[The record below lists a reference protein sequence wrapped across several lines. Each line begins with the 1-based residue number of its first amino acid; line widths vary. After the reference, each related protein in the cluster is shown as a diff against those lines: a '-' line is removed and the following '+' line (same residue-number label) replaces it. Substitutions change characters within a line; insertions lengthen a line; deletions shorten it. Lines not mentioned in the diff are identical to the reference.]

1 LNSAAE
7 EEKTQTKAEDTEKEG
22 LRKVVEEIQGKQEN
36 LERAV
41 KVKDVVISELHGE
54 LAKLQGELREK
65 REGEGEELNLLR
77 ADLERIRG
85 ERGDLE
91 EGE

>member
-1 LNSAAE
+1 MNSAAE

-54 LAKLQGELREK
+54 LAKLG
-65 REGEGEELNLLR
+65 
-77 ADLERIRG
+77 IS
-85 ERGDLE
+85 
-91 EGE
+91 